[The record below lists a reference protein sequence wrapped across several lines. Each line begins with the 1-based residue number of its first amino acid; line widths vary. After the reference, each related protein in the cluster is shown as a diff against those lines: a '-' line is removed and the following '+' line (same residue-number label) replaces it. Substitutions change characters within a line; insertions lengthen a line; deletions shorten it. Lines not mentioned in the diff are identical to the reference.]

1 MFTSGYED
9 YTNHICYIT
18 NTYYVNQTQK
28 IPGTRIERQS
38 LQLLYYQWIPFIL
51 CFLSI
56 LFYIPNLIWQSLMTR
71 SGLDLKDIIEA
82 GKSYKSIDRMD
93 KRRKIMNYI
102 IASIDEFIDD
112 PRRGRENRNI
122 SLLKRIQ
129 AVFCCMYGKFQ
140 GNYFMMVYLLTKI
153 LYVINSIGQLA
164 LFNEMLG
171 IKYYR
176 YGLELIQKLILL
188 IQNQPLQQSYKQQGG
203 LSKYFPKVTL
213 CDFE

>member
-1 MFTSGYED
+1 
-9 YTNHICYIT
+9 
-18 NTYYVNQTQK
+18 
-28 IPGTRIERQS
+28 
-38 LQLLYYQWIPFIL
+38 
-51 CFLSI
+51 
-56 LFYIPNLIWQSLMTR
+56 MTR

-82 GKSYKSIDRMD
+82 GKSYKSIDRID
-93 KRRKIMNYI
+93 KRRKIMGYI

-112 PRRGRENRNI
+112 PRRGRENRNL
-122 SLLKRIQ
+122 SLIRRIQ
-129 AVFCCMYGKFQ
+129 AVFCCMYGKFH

-176 YGLELIQKLILL
+176 YGVELIQKLIGL
-188 IQNQPLQQSYKQQGG
+188 IQNQPLQQSDRQQGG

-213 CDFE
+213 CDFEYVYSCA